1 MLLAKC
7 CHDMDLL
14 CWFNSG
20 AAPLKA
26 ASYGGRHYFI
36 PANAPEGAGTRCLAD
51 CKAEKE
57 CPYSCKKLLLDNEYF
72 NEYAFTCLNKK
83 YEEITYEEKEYSL
96 KTDNPQGRCI
106 FKTDADLVDRQ
117 AVIVEFEN
125 GVVAT
130 HSMIS
135 GVARPGR
142 NIHVVGTKGE
152 LQGFLEDNKFVVR
165 LYNPANCLYT
175 ERVEEITNVTAG
187 DGHSGGDSRIV
198 NDFVNMELGLPRSVS
213 STVIEDSI
221 NGHLIV
227 YAADESLDNGGVSVR
242 I

>member
-1 MLLAKC
+1 M
-7 CHDMDLL
+7 
-14 CWFNSG
+14 
-20 AAPLKA
+20 
-26 ASYGGRHYFI
+26 
-36 PANAPEGAGTRCLAD
+36 
-51 CKAEKE
+51 
-57 CPYSCKKLLLDNEYF
+57 
-72 NEYAFTCLNKK
+72 
-83 YEEITYEEKEYSL
+83 
-96 KTDNPQGRCI
+96 
-106 FKTDADLVDRQ
+106 DRQ

-130 HSMIS
+130 HGMIS